1 MDQVDKHRYP
11 LSQSTIHF
19 LLFKKGLH
27 IPVKGMGS
35 QKTRIAIGL
44 QNVMAHGSL
53 HQAHHPQRPPFLVDG
68 RAEDAFD
75 PNKMTLPGSA
85 GKSPETVIC
94 LFITAFI
101 QIGHRTEPLCGHE
114 IPEMFIGQVHEL
126 LLRGAFKNAKNLLIH
141 RQNPLL
147 RIPGNETDSSRK
159 IVQIFQYTLIPVH
172 KLTFLSFYGKDIE
185 A

>member
-1 MDQVDKHRYP
+1 MGCRRIGETAANHLAYLIKQGMSCLKAIAAVKRGKMDQVDKHRYP

-53 HQAHHPQRPPFLVDG
+53 HQAHHPQRPPLLVHR
-68 RAEDAFD
+68 RAENAFN
-75 PNKMTLPGSA
+75 PNEMTGPGPA

-94 LFITAFI
+94 LLFTALI
-101 QIGHRTEPLCGHE
+101 QISHRAELLCGHE
-114 IPEMFIGQVHEL
+114 IPEMFICQVHEL
-126 LLRGAFKNAKNLLIH
+126 LL
-141 RQNPLL
+141 
-147 RIPGNETDSSRK
+147 
-159 IVQIFQYTLIPVH
+159 
-172 KLTFLSFYGKDIE
+172 
-185 A
+185 